1 MKKNLIS
8 LSELQA
14 AGIDIESIPD
24 QTINSINGQLIIDWP
39 WKDPKTKTVFSA
51 GTKFVREPR
60 LDSKNK
66 FGVKFLNRTK
76 DSKFEIVNSKIPK
89 NICITK
95 FASSE
100 NGKID
105 NFVKILIK
113 WAANFDNQN
122 GFIPYV
128 WGGNSFRELYLKD
141 KFELFESTCDDA
153 CYWKRTCENSLKKP
167 HCGFDCSN
175 LIKTAAQMAGINYI
189 IKNTSTLINSK
200 IYQVR
205 SREKIHKGDIIC
217 YSGHVVAV
225 IDPEEN
231 LIVEA
236 AGYGVGHGKVQIIP
250 ISKAYKGINKLED
263 LLIIKPIYRLNN
275 LGEISGR
282 AIAEVKIFRFIGL

>member
-1 MKKNLIS
+1 
-8 LSELQA
+8 
-14 AGIDIESIPD
+14 
-24 QTINSINGQLIIDWP
+24 
-39 WKDPKTKTVFSA
+39 
-51 GTKFVREPR
+51 
-60 LDSKNK
+60 
-66 FGVKFLNRTK
+66 
-76 DSKFEIVNSKIPK
+76 
-89 NICITK
+89 
-95 FASSE
+95 
-100 NGKID
+100 
-105 NFVKILIK
+105 
-113 WAANFDNQN
+113 
-122 GFIPYV
+122 
-128 WGGNSFRELYLKD
+128 
-141 KFELFESTCDDA
+141 
-153 CYWKRTCENSLKKP
+153 
-167 HCGFDCSN
+167 
-175 LIKTAAQMAGINYI
+175 MAGINYI